1 MAMRKSARK
10 VISEE
15 TIPRSFITVRNNDA
29 AVSGAIENDKKKK
42 LKKGKTAAA
51 AAEIGVKGPK
61 KIGKK
66 ESKKKTERKA
76 LRNPLGIPEQVLR
89 RFFLRFDCTR
99 IASDA
104 TAPLNEASAEKI
116 ASIMKHAGTSAVIK
130 GRTTIKKKD
139 IEKAFQIVGIK
150 IY

>member
-1 MAMRKSARK
+1 MDMRKSARK

-15 TIPRSFITVRNNDA
+15 TIPRSFITVRNNDTA
-29 AVSGAIENDKKKK
+29 GAGAIDNEKKKK
-42 LKKGKTAAA
+42 LKKGKAAA
-51 AAEIGVKGPK
+51 AAEIGVKRPK